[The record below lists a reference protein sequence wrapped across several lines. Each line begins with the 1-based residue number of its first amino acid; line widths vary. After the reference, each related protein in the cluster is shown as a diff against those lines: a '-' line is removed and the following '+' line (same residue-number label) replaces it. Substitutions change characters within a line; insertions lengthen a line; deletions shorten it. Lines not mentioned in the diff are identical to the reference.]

1 MYKEAVMARTLTP
14 FLMFQGD
21 AEAAIQL
28 YASLF
33 SGSTVEVIDRYGP
46 GERGAEGAARRAALT
61 ISGQRLI
68 CFDSPERHDFTFT
81 PSMSLFVECEDEA
94 ELDAA
99 FGALSAGGSVL
110 MPPNNYGFS
119 RKFAW
124 LNDRFG
130 VSWQLNLR

>member
-1 MYKEAVMARTLTP
+1 
-14 FLMFQGD
+14 MFQGD
-21 AEAAIQL
+21 AEAAIRL

-33 SGSTVEVIDRYGP
+33 SGSTVEVIDHYGP
-46 GERGAEGAARRAALT
+46 GERGAEGSVRRAALT

-81 PSMSLFVECEDEA
+81 PSLSLFVECESEA

-99 FGALSAGGSVL
+99 FTALAEGGQVL
-110 MPPNNYGFS
+110 MPLNNYGFS
-119 RKFAW
+119 AKFGW
-124 LNDRFG
+124 LSDRFG